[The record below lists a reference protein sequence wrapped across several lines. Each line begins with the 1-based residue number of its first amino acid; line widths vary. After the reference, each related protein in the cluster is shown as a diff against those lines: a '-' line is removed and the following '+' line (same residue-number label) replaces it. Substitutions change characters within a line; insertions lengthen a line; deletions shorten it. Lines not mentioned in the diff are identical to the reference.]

1 MRKLVWHFSL
11 ALKANLVG
19 FAALDETQSLH
30 PFVVVASVDSAV
42 ITEEFNQIVGQ
53 DALITFV

>member
-30 PFVVVASVDSAV
+30 PLVVVASVDGVV
-42 ITEEFNQIVGQ
+42 IAEEFNQIVGQ